1 MNVSVSTTRSEVP
14 ECFGKEWDKNA
25 AECAGGPD
33 QNFTH
38 PKSGLHVREQCS
50 FFQSCGSRTQ
60 AKSLTQGVIPPQQL
74 VRPPQPPQPQAQPQT
89 FADFMRAKNAEW
101 AEQQRVSAMQAP
113 RPSAPV
119 VPQQQQQ
126 QQHVPVMHTAV
137 NRPASVYQL
146 NYEMPG
152 YLTTPEPRMDGET
165 LWPVLMREVI
175 RSMLKALG
183 HSVSHFFDARAFR
196 EKEK

>member
-60 AKSLTQGVIPPQQL
+60 AKSMAQGVIPPQQL
-74 VRPPQPPQPQAQPQT
+74 VRPPQAPQAQPQT
-89 FADFMRAKNAEW
+89 FADFMRLKNAEW
-101 AEQQRVSAMQAP
+101 AEQQRVAAMQGS
-113 RPSAPV
+113 RPSIAPA
-119 VPQQQQQ
+119 VPQQQA
-126 QQHVPVMHTAV
+126 PVMHTAV
-137 NRPASVYQL
+137 HRPASVYQL

-152 YLTTPEPRMDGET
+152 YLTTPEQRMDGET
-165 LWPVLMREVI
+165 LWPVLLREII

-183 HSVSHFFDARAFR
+183 HSVSHFFDARAFK